1 MEVDQSLDLRKDTVF
16 DRAVLY
22 TATGFFTLTIIL
34 TTVQVFVRWFNIPT
48 FGFLHWTQ
56 PAAKF
61 LLIIATYFGA
71 AVALRNGEH
80 ISIRF
85 LLERIEDWNT
95 TLGRV
100 LSIFSAL
107 VVIAFLGI
115 ALRAT
120 AVTAVNA
127 WSTSIGGIGF
137 VTSGYIYLGISIGIA
152 LTVLYAVADLV
163 VTMKR
168 IAANNGTD
176 ETKTELGE
184 GMIDE

>member
-1 MEVDQSLDLRKDTVF
+1 MEVDQSLDLRKDTLF

-22 TATGFFTLTIIL
+22 TATALFTLTIVL

-48 FGFLHWTQ
+48 FGVLHWTQ

-61 LLIIATYFGA
+61 LFIIATYFGA
-71 AVALRNGEH
+71 AVAIRNGEH

-85 LLERIEDWNT
+85 MLERIKNWNT
-95 TLGRV
+95 NVGRL
-100 LSIFSAL
+100 LSIFSDL
-107 VVIAFLGI
+107 IVIGFLGV

-120 AVTAVNA
+120 VVMATDA

-137 VTSGYIYLGISIGIA
+137 VTSGYIYFGISIGIS
-152 LTVLYAVADLV
+152 LTILYAAVDLG

-168 IAANNGTD
+168 IATGFGTD
-176 ETKTELGE
+176 GPETEIGE
-184 GMIDE
+184 GTIDE